1 MTSTSMGGS
10 RSSVSRKAH
19 TDPAKNVQTI
29 VGGGTWKAPHP
40 LNFTVRNSQVNG
52 ARRMEIVGAEAA
64 RIPELN
70 AMGCFTEII
79 AYKTRV
85 FVPTD
90 RVDDILLNLAR

>member
-1 MTSTSMGGS
+1 
-10 RSSVSRKAH
+10 
-19 TDPAKNVQTI
+19 
-29 VGGGTWKAPHP
+29 
-40 LNFTVRNSQVNG
+40 
-52 ARRMEIVGAEAA
+52 MEILGAEAA